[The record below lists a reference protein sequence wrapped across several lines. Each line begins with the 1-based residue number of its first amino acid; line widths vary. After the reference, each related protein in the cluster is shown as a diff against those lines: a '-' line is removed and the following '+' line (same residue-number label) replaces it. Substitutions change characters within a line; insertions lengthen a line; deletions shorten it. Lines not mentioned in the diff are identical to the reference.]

1 MKNVFTEMSMEDI
14 KNSAP
19 SIFQKNQKQGLSEH
33 YVHIPTDMV
42 IKDMIQL
49 GWKPCQ
55 AVEIK
60 ARKKSTKGYQ
70 RHMIKFFNPDITIEG
85 ANGDNVY
92 PQILLTNSHDGLS
105 SFKFQIGL
113 FRLVCSNGM
122 VVCDTNYGDFKLRHM
137 GYTFSELQ
145 TKINEAVES
154 FPGLVKK
161 INEFQNVELSDI
173 QITEFAGKAAMIR
186 FGENVA
192 VDLDELLHVERNED
206 AGNNLWVVF
215 NRVQEKLITGGCSYR
230 MGAKMRKARAV
241 KNFSQDLKINEA
253 LWELAEEYVSC

>member
-1 MKNVFTEMSMEDI
+1 MKKVFTEMSMDQI
-14 KNSAP
+14 KESAP
-19 SIFQKNQKQGLSEH
+19 SIFQTKQKSNLSDH
-33 YVHIPTDMV
+33 YVHIPTDQV
-42 IKDMIQL
+42 INDMIAL

-70 RHMIKFFNPDITIEG
+70 RHMIKFFNPNITIEG
-85 ANGDNVY
+85 KKGDDVF

-122 VVCDTNYGDFKLRHM
+122 VVCDTDYGNFKLRHM
-137 GYTFSELQ
+137 GYTFEELQ
-145 TKINEAVES
+145 TKISEAVES

-161 INEFQNVELSDI
+161 INEFNNVELSDL
-173 QITEFAGKAAMIR
+173 QITEFAGKAAVIR
-186 FGENVA
+186 FGKGIKM
-192 VDLDELLHVERNED
+192 DLDELISPERVED
-206 AGNNLWVVF
+206 TGSNLWVVF
-215 NRVQEKLITGGCSYR
+215 NRIQEKLITGGCSYKS
-230 MGAKMRKARAV
+230 GAKVRKARAV

-253 LWELAEEYVSC
+253 LWELAEEYVVC

>member
-1 MKNVFTEMSMEDI
+1 MKKVFTEMTMEQI
-14 KNSAP
+14 KETAP
-19 SIFQKNQKQGLSEH
+19 SIFQKKQKSNLSEH
-33 YVHIPTDMV
+33 YVHIPTDRV
-42 IKDMIQL
+42 INDMMEL

-55 AVEIK
+55 AVEVK

-85 ANGDNVY
+85 NNGDDVF

-137 GYTFSELQ
+137 GYTFTDLQ

-154 FPGLVKK
+154 FPKLVEK
-161 INEFQNVELSDI
+161 INEFQSIELSDK
-173 QITEFAGKAAMIR
+173 QIEDFATRAAQVR
-186 FGENVA
+186 FGKNVK
-192 VDLDELLHVERNED
+192 VDINQLLVAERKAD
-206 AGNNLWVVF
+206 MGNSLWVVM
-215 NRVQEKLITGGCSYR
+215 NRVQEKLITGGCQYK
-230 MGAKMRKARAV
+230 MGAKLRKARAI
-241 KNFSQDLKINEA
+241 KNFNQDLKVNEQ
-253 LWELAEEYVSC
+253 LWELAEEFVG

>member
-1 MKNVFTEMSMEDI
+1 MSMEDI

-19 SIFQKNQKQGLSEH
+19 SIFQKNQKSGLSEH
-33 YVHIPTDMV
+33 YVHIPTDSV
-42 IKDMIQL
+42 INEMISL

-60 ARKKSTKGYQ
+60 ARKTSTKGFQ
-70 RHMIKFFNPDITIEG
+70 RHMIKFFNPDIVIEG
-85 ANGDNVY
+85 TNGDDVF
-92 PQILLTNSHDGLS
+92 PQILMTNSHDGLS

-122 VVCDTNYGDFKLRHM
+122 VVCDASYGDFKLRHM
-137 GYTFSELQ
+137 GYTFSDLQ
-145 TKINEAVES
+145 TKINEAVDS

-186 FGENVA
+186 FGENVS
-192 VDLDELLHVERNED
+192 VDLDELLQIERNED
-206 AGNNLWVVF
+206 AGNNLWTVF

-230 MGAKMRKARAV
+230 SGAKMRKARAV

-253 LWELAEEYVSC
+253 LWELAEEYVG

>member
-1 MKNVFTEMSMEDI
+1 MKNVFTEMSMEQI
-14 KNSAP
+14 KASAP
-19 SIFQKNQKQGLSEH
+19 SIFQSKQKSNLSEH
-33 YVHIPTDMV
+33 YVHIPTDNV
-42 IKDMIQL
+42 IKDMMEL

-85 ANGDNVY
+85 KGDDVF

-122 VVCDTNYGDFKLRHM
+122 VVCDTSYGDFKLRHM
-137 GYTFSELQ
+137 GYTFEELQ
-145 TKINEAVES
+145 TKVSEAVES

-161 INEFQNVELSDI
+161 INEFNNTELSDI
-173 QITEFAGKAAMIR
+173 QITEFAGKAAIIR
-186 FGENVA
+186 FGEHVKM
-192 VDLDELLHVERNED
+192 DLDELIAVERTED
-206 AGNNLWVVF
+206 KGTNLWVVF
-215 NRVQEKLITGGCSYR
+215 NRIQEKLITGGCSYKN
-230 MGAKMRKARAV
+230 GTKVRKARAI
-241 KNFSQDLKINEA
+241 KNFSQDLRINEQ
-253 LWELAEEYVSC
+253 LWKLAEEYVG